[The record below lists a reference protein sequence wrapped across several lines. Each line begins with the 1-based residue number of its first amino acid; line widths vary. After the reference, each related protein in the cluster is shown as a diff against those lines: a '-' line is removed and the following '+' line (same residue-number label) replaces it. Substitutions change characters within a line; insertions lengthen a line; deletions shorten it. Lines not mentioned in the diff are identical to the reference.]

1 MKKKLSIITVVKND
15 EKNIEK
21 TIKSIVF
28 QKKKDYEYII
38 IDGKS
43 NDGTIKKIRKYKK
56 KIDKIIS
63 KKDKGIYDA
72 MNKGLRLSKGEII
85 VFCNSGD
92 FFYKNSLN
100 KVISLFKANN
110 YDFVFGT
117 VIRNYTKKKIIKHG
131 FDFDRILYNFD
142 FSTSHTT
149 GFFLKK
155 KIYNLIGNYNLKFR
169 VSADYD
175 LYFRLYKK
183 GLNGGF
189 TKKNV
194 KVGNVASGGYSS
206 KISYYEHL
214 IEESKIRI
222 HNKQNIYMVLLIFIN
237 SLIKHPLK
245 FLGIN

>member
-43 NDGTIKKIRKYKK
+43 NDGTITKIKKYKK

-72 MNKGLRLSKGEII
+72 MNKGLKLSKGEII

-100 KVISLFKANN
+100 KVIGLFDANN

-155 KIYNLIGNYNLKFR
+155 KIYNLIGNYNLKFK

-189 TKKNV
+189 TKKNIR
-194 KVGNVASGGYSS
+194 VGNVASGGYSS
-206 KISYYEHL
+206 KISYFEHL

>member
-43 NDGTIKKIRKYKK
+43 NDGTITKIRKYKK

-72 MNKGLRLSKGEII
+72 MNKGLKLSKGEII

-100 KVISLFKANN
+100 KVISLFDANN

-155 KIYNLIGNYNLKFR
+155 KIYNLIGNYNLKFK

-189 TKKNV
+189 TKKNIR
-194 KVGNVASGGYSS
+194 VGNVASGGYSS
-206 KISYYEHL
+206 KISYFEHL

-245 FLGIN
+245 FLGVK

>member
-43 NDGTIKKIRKYKK
+43 NDGTITKIRKYKK

-72 MNKGLRLSKGEII
+72 MNKGLKLSKGEII

-100 KVISLFKANN
+100 KVISLFDANN

-155 KIYNLIGNYNLKFR
+155 KIYNLIGNYNLKFK

-189 TKKNV
+189 TKKNIR
-194 KVGNVASGGYSS
+194 VGNVASGGYSS
-206 KISYYEHL
+206 KISYFEHL

>member
-43 NDGTIKKIRKYKK
+43 NDGTITKIRKYKK

-72 MNKGLRLSKGEII
+72 MNKGLKLSKGEII

-100 KVISLFKANN
+100 KVISLFEANN

-117 VIRNYTKKKIIKHG
+117 VMRNYTKKRILKHG

-169 VSADYD
+169 ISADYD
-175 LYFRLYKK
+175 LYFRLYKR

-189 TKKNV
+189 TKKNI
-194 KVGNVASGGYSS
+194 KIGNVASGGYSS
-206 KISYYEHL
+206 KISFLEHL
-214 IEESKIRI
+214 IEESKIRL

-245 FLGIN
+245 FLGVK

>member
-43 NDGTIKKIRKYKK
+43 NDGTITKIRKYKK

-72 MNKGLRLSKGEII
+72 MNKGLKLSKGEII

-100 KVISLFKANN
+100 KVISLFEANN

-117 VIRNYTKKKIIKHG
+117 VMRNYTKKRILKHG

-155 KIYNLIGNYNLKFR
+155 KIYNLIGNYNLKFK

-189 TKKNV
+189 TKKNIR
-194 KVGNVASGGYSS
+194 VGNVASGGYSS
-206 KISYYEHL
+206 KISYFEHL

>member
-28 QKKKDYEYII
+28 QKKRDYEYII

-100 KVISLFKANN
+100 KVISLFEANN

-117 VIRNYTKKKIIKHG
+117 VMRNYTKKRILKHG

-189 TKKNV
+189 TKKNI
-194 KVGNVASGGYSS
+194 KIGNVASGGYSS
-206 KISYYEHL
+206 KISFFKHI
-214 IEESKIRI
+214 IEESKIRL

-237 SLIKHPLK
+237 SLIKYPLK
-245 FLGIN
+245 FLGIK

>member
-43 NDGTIKKIRKYKK
+43 NDGTITKIRKYKK

-72 MNKGLRLSKGEII
+72 MNKGLKLSKGEII

-100 KVISLFKANN
+100 KVISLFEANN

-117 VIRNYTKKKIIKHG
+117 VMRNYTKKRILKHG

-155 KIYNLIGNYNLKFR
+155 KIYNLIGNYNLKFKI
-169 VSADYD
+169 SADYD
-175 LYFRLYKK
+175 LYFRLYKR

-189 TKKNV
+189 TKKNI
-194 KVGNVASGGYSS
+194 KIGNVASGGYSS
-206 KISYYEHL
+206 KISFLEHL
-214 IEESKIRI
+214 IEESKIRL

-245 FLGIN
+245 FLGIK

>member
-28 QKKKDYEYII
+28 QKKRDYEYII

-100 KVISLFKANN
+100 KVISLFEANN

-117 VIRNYTKKKIIKHG
+117 VMRNYTKKRILKHG

-189 TKKNV
+189 TKKNI
-194 KVGNVASGGYSS
+194 KIGNVASGGYSS
-206 KISYYEHL
+206 KISYFEHL
-214 IEESKIRI
+214 IEESKIRL

-245 FLGIN
+245 FLGIK

>member
-43 NDGTIKKIRKYKK
+43 NDGTITKIRKYKK

-72 MNKGLRLSKGEII
+72 MNKGLKLSKGEII

-100 KVISLFKANN
+100 KVISLFEANN

-117 VIRNYTKKKIIKHG
+117 VMRNYTKKRILKHG

-169 VSADYD
+169 ISADYD
-175 LYFRLYKK
+175 LYFRLYKR

-189 TKKNV
+189 TKKNI
-194 KVGNVASGGYSS
+194 KIGNVASGGYSS
-206 KISYYEHL
+206 KISFLEHL
-214 IEESKIRI
+214 IEESKIRL
-222 HNKQNIYMVLLIFIN
+222 HNKQNIFMVLLIFIN

-245 FLGIN
+245 FLGIK

>member
-28 QKKKDYEYII
+28 QKKKNYEYII

-43 NDGTIKKIRKYKK
+43 NDGTITKIRKYKK

-72 MNKGLRLSKGEII
+72 MNKGLKLSKGEII

-100 KVISLFKANN
+100 KVISLFEANN

-117 VIRNYTKKKIIKHG
+117 VMRNYTKKRILKHG

-169 VSADYD
+169 ISADYD
-175 LYFRLYKK
+175 LYFRLYKR

-189 TKKNV
+189 TKK
-194 KVGNVASGGYSS
+194 KY
-206 KISYYEHL
+206 
-214 IEESKIRI
+214 
-222 HNKQNIYMVLLIFIN
+222 
-237 SLIKHPLK
+237 
-245 FLGIN
+245 

>member
-43 NDGTIKKIRKYKK
+43 NDGTITKIRKYKK

-72 MNKGLRLSKGEII
+72 MNKGLKLSKGEII

-100 KVISLFKANN
+100 KVISLFEANN

-117 VIRNYTKKKIIKHG
+117 VMRNYTKKRILKHG

-142 FSTSHTT
+142 F
-149 GFFLKK
+149 
-155 KIYNLIGNYNLKFR
+155 
-169 VSADYD
+169 
-175 LYFRLYKK
+175 
-183 GLNGGF
+183 
-189 TKKNV
+189 
-194 KVGNVASGGYSS
+194 
-206 KISYYEHL
+206 
-214 IEESKIRI
+214 
-222 HNKQNIYMVLLIFIN
+222 
-237 SLIKHPLK
+237 
-245 FLGIN
+245 